1 MRKFYYDKE
10 RRYPIWINKNMVV
23 SVEPDKNDEHFTHIK
38 LVNGYVVVYGLME
51 DVIETLY

>member
-1 MRKFYYDKE
+1 MIKFYYDKNHQF
-10 RRYPIWINKNMVV
+10 PLWINKNMVV

-51 DVIETLY
+51 DVMRILD